1 MDILGETDNMK
12 IKPAYIYSA
21 IAIAAILFLVIV
33 SQENDTT
40 TKPIKTNAST
50 DSGQMPNDEVHK
62 GMQAPGSEAPNKENV
77 SSAYKHQI
85 EMLDKDIKEH
95 PSDTLKLRQYA
106 DLLTAGHQGKD
117 AIQYYNRILKIDPT
131 RRDIYFDLTF
141 VYYGQ
146 QNFDKAEELTK
157 KILSLNP
164 KDYQA
169 LYNLGAIAIAKGDKQ
184 KGKDIWENLIK
195 EFPNSEAASQ
205 AKSSLDK
212 L

>member
-1 MDILGETDNMK
+1 MK

-21 IAIAAILFLVIV
+21 IAIAAIIFLVIV
-33 SQENDTT
+33 SQENDTST
-40 TKPIKTNAST
+40 DIIKTNTSAT
-50 DSGQMPNDEVHK
+50 SGQMPKDDIHK
-62 GMQAPGSEAPNKENV
+62 SMQAPGSEAPNKENV

-85 EMLDKDIKEH
+85 EMLDKEIKEN
-95 PSDTLKLRQYA
+95 PNDTLKLRQYA
-106 DLLTAGHQGKD
+106 DLLTAGHKGKD
-117 AIQYYNRILKIDPT
+117 AIQYYERILKIDPT

-141 VYYGQ
+141 VYYGE

-157 KILSLNP
+157 KVLSLNS

-169 LYNLGAIAIAKGDKQ
+169 LYNLGAISIAKGDKQ
-184 KGKDIWENLIK
+184 KGKNIWENLIK

-205 AKSSLDK
+205 AKSSLEK

>member
-1 MDILGETDNMK
+1 MK

-33 SQENDTT
+33 SQEDSPTT
-40 TKPIKTNAST
+40 ESLKTTSST
-50 DSGQMPNDEVHK
+50 DSGKMPSDEIHK
-62 GMQAPGSEAPNKENV
+62 GMQPPGSEAPSKENV
-77 SSAYKHQI
+77 NNAFKHQI

-95 PSDTLKLRQYA
+95 PNDTLKLRQYA
-106 DLLTAGHQGKD
+106 DLLTAGHRGKD
-117 AIQYYNRILKIDPT
+117 AIQYYERILKIDPK

-141 VYYGQ
+141 IYYEQ
-146 QNFDKAEELTK
+146 QDFNKAEELTK
-157 KILSLNP
+157 KILSLNS

-169 LYNLGAIAIAKGDKQ
+169 LYNLGAIEIAKGNKQ
-184 KGKDIWENLIK
+184 KGREIWENIIK

-205 AKSSLDK
+205 AKSSLEK